1 MPRSRRVFRRFSSAA
16 LAVVIA
22 APIVVAFGLGQ
33 TAQAAGVALYPDLKT
48 LPPRELRFDR
58 ADITPELSGDFH
70 NVLRFSNTNYN
81 DGEGPLI
88 LNATI
93 NPSTLRGPSTQRV
106 MNSDGTFT
114 DIPLNNDMYW
124 HAAHHHYHFDNWG
137 DYQLWTKSTYDAWI
151 ASGRTSG
158 APIYTG
164 AKTTSNAHAMSTLV
178 IFFI

>member
-93 NPSTLRGPSTQRV
+93 NPSTLRGPSTQRRCP
-106 MNSDGTFT
+106 S
-114 DIPLNNDMYW
+114 
-124 HAAHHHYHFDNWG
+124 
-137 DYQLWTKSTYDAWI
+137 
-151 ASGRTSG
+151 R
-158 APIYTG
+158 
-164 AKTTSNAHAMSTLV
+164 
-178 IFFI
+178 